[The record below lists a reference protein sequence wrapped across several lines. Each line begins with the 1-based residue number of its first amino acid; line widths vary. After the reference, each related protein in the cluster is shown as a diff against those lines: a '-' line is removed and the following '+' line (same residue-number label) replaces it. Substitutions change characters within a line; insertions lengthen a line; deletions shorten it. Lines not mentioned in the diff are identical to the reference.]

1 MALTNLYLIGPRGA
15 DKSSVGLQLDKLAG
29 KTFYDTDVE
38 IKQRT
43 GVEISWIFA
52 KEGEGGFRKRELEL
66 LQELIPLTDIV
77 LSTGGGTI
85 ITAGCRDLLRQGDG
99 PII

>member
-1 MALTNLYLIGPRGA
+1 MALTNLYLIGPMGA
-15 DKSSVGLQLDKLAG
+15 GKSSVGLQLAKLAG

-52 KEGEGGFRKRELEL
+52 KEG
-66 LQELIPLTDIV
+66 
-77 LSTGGGTI
+77 
-85 ITAGCRDLLRQGDG
+85 
-99 PII
+99 